1 MKAHRVGKRSIST
14 FIIANTTLESIRD
27 VTIYSTLNAI
37 VSHLYVEEGDR
48 VNKGWLVARLDE
60 TEIRNEFDQ
69 AQIAVD
75 QANVA
80 LGQAE
85 VKAQLSAASY
95 KRAQSLFEQKLT
107 SQEEFDQAE
116 LINRT
121 DELALENAKQQL
133 EAAKVRLEAAGIQL
147 GYTKIPS
154 PIQGVITER
163 LVDVGDRVNVN
174 ENMFT
179 VQEFPPLWARIFV
192 PEKALPQLKTG
203 QETQIV
209 FEAYPENEF
218 NGRIKM
224 ISPTIDAASGTVKVT
239 IEITRAGRLLRPGM
253 FATVYI
259 ATQTH
264 DAAIAIPK
272 KAILRERD
280 LNYVFLIQPDK
291 TVIKQE
297 VRVGFSEENWVEVL
311 DGVQAGNSVV
321 TIGYETLNDGYLVR
335 VADWEYT
342 TEPIPELEETPTP
355 PSQRAERRLDETA
368 APQPPRAQGQPSETD
383 GPQLQRGE
391 SQRSP
396 GPPGR
401 AAGGR
406 GGRGEQM
413 LARLLQNPEIRKQY
427 EEKLAEDPDLAN
439 DPQKRRAFAREMMSK
454 YGISRGNQ

>member
-1 MKAHRVGKRSIST
+1 MARKALATLSFLFLFNSCSTESLGPSQAGNSRRERRGFRASTQGGDTAISVRAHRVGKRSIST

-27 VTIYSTLNAI
+27 VTIYSKLNAI

-75 QANVA
+75 QAHVA

-95 KRAQSLFEQKLT
+95 KRAQSLFEQNLT

-116 LINRT
+116 LTNRT

-133 EAAKVRLEAAGIQL
+133 EAAKARLEAARIRL
-147 GYTKIPS
+147 EYTKIPS

-174 ENMFT
+174 ESMFT
-179 VQEFPPLWARIFV
+179 VQEFPPLWARIYV
-192 PEKALPQLKTG
+192 PEKALSQLNVR
-203 QETQIV
+203 QETQIA

-239 IEITRAGRLLRPGM
+239 IEITRPGRLLRPGM
-253 FATVYI
+253 FGTVYI

-264 DAAIAIPK
+264 DDAIAIPK

-291 TVIKQE
+291 TV
-297 VRVGFSEENWVEVL
+297 
-311 DGVQAGNSVV
+311 
-321 TIGYETLNDGYLVR
+321 
-335 VADWEYT
+335 
-342 TEPIPELEETPTP
+342 
-355 PSQRAERRLDETA
+355 
-368 APQPPRAQGQPSETD
+368 
-383 GPQLQRGE
+383 
-391 SQRSP
+391 
-396 GPPGR
+396 
-401 AAGGR
+401 
-406 GGRGEQM
+406 
-413 LARLLQNPEIRKQY
+413 
-427 EEKLAEDPDLAN
+427 
-439 DPQKRRAFAREMMSK
+439 
-454 YGISRGNQ
+454 